1 MAFSPES
8 VQTPSSPSPAAPPLS
23 PSGVERA
30 ATLPA
35 VPPMAVAPRS
45 APHGAPGRHDRNAV
59 TDPPARAPGDRPGL
73 PVAPSTSSPA
83 PPATARAAIAA
94 PAAPS
99 TPQPRA
105 SPRTPV
111 SAEPARSR
119 KDEAASRQA
128 GAGVLDSRRAGS
140 PEHAHARVDQR
151 PAAGAADDRDGPA
164 REAPIAQIETAAP
177 PPGARTEAAGPQATR
192 AAAPAPT
199 LLEPIP
205 PAEPRATP
213 AARSESLVSAP
224 RVEVSPGARA
234 IEPRR
239 PERPSP
245 MPEPVAAPRVH
256 IGRLEVIVVAPSQPP
271 ARPAQR
277 SSADLASRR
286 YLRNA

>member
-1 MAFSPES
+1 MGFLSRIVADARAHTPMVSATAPAVERTQAADAAGGWEVAEMAFSPES

-140 PEHAHARVDQR
+140 PEHAHA
-151 PAAGAADDRDGPA
+151 
-164 REAPIAQIETAAP
+164 
-177 PPGARTEAAGPQATR
+177 
-192 AAAPAPT
+192 
-199 LLEPIP
+199 
-205 PAEPRATP
+205 
-213 AARSESLVSAP
+213 
-224 RVEVSPGARA
+224 
-234 IEPRR
+234 
-239 PERPSP
+239 
-245 MPEPVAAPRVH
+245 
-256 IGRLEVIVVAPSQPP
+256 
-271 ARPAQR
+271 
-277 SSADLASRR
+277 
-286 YLRNA
+286 